1 MPDTK
6 KGMYNTI
13 RTSACREGCG
23 EMLLFRLSDGD
34 GHLCLVV
41 FRVPQT
47 ARAYFAKMSVRK
59 SPDPDCWVCTQR
71 DELPSLNGNLLSGG
85 DGKCGKIPL
94 WGRLVAA
101 YALPEGYEGK
111 KKISIDRFDLI

>member
-1 MPDTK
+1 M
-6 KGMYNTI
+6 
-13 RTSACREGCG
+13 
-23 EMLLFRLSDGD
+23 
-34 GHLCLVV
+34 VV

-59 SPDPDCWVCTQR
+59 SPDLAFWVCTQK

-111 KKISIDRFDLI
+111 KALSFWTLIAPANEVLPDYYLFSDGTIRRYGVL